1 MVFVD
6 PYMLTLALVCVVLM
20 IAGNIYFLAHYSHH
34 ADSFFGSSAM
44 TKAVLVS
51 IYANNLVHRLHFG
64 RVASADDRTGRS
76 KHKE

>member
-1 MVFVD
+1 VITSNNNLKMVFVD

-51 IYANNLVHRLHFG
+51 NLF
-64 RVASADDRTGRS
+64 
-76 KHKE
+76 